1 MRERLEARLAELDAE
16 VEKGRARLR
25 ELETEQ
31 AQVQEVLLRILGAK
45 QVLEELLA
53 DEATAADNHDRAV
66 EHRVADQTPSEES
79 RAEARP

>member
-1 MRERLEARLAELDAE
+1 MRKRLEARLAELDAE

-53 DEATAADNHDRAV
+53 AEAPADDKHDRAV
-66 EHRVADQTPSEES
+66 EPRVLEQKRS
-79 RAEARP
+79 